1 MARDCSVPPNQ
12 SYLLREPV
20 AAGNGLM
27 VDGARRNDM
36 HPEQIMKP
44 DLISEIVL
52 MTFGT
57 LILSSLG
64 WFAMA
69 AFARP

>member
-1 MARDCSVPPNQ
+1 
-12 SYLLREPV
+12 
-20 AAGNGLM
+20 
-27 VDGARRNDM
+27 M
-36 HPEQIMKP
+36 HPEEIMKP

-57 LILSSLG
+57 LILSSFM
-64 WFAMA
+64 WFAMS